1 MTETIKEKLAE
12 AEFWA
17 MEAKNYYDTDEEQY
31 GLLQMAHDLIKQAIA
46 IEAKKEA

>member
-17 MEAKNYYDTDEEQY
+17 MEAKNYYDTDDEQY
-31 GLLQMAHDLIKQAIA
+31 GLLQLAHDLIKQAMS

>member
-1 MTETIKEKLAE
+1 MTESIKDKLAE

-17 MEAKNYYDTDEEQY
+17 MEAMNYYDVDEEQY
-31 GLLQMAHDLIKQAIA
+31 GLMQMAHDLIKQAMA